1 MRRAP
6 LAASMR
12 LLMGACLL
20 GAMLLPRAAIS
31 SEPGIAHA
39 AAPKLVWQIAK
50 RTFDPT
56 TKVDEIDSTFTP
68 TAGTYVIEVELVS
81 ANSGD
86 EAYVQLGSSDSD
98 ATQVTSDEDRFFAAA
113 DLVKGKMPRFRFIAD
128 PKHDYGGR
136 TLTYAIAVYAVPDLP
151 LDVSGVAV
159 SAIPNILAFRAPGP
173 GSYTVHYT
181 LDSGSAHIIL
191 LDQSNAQHDSGKIS
205 GEGGYTVT
213 LAGGLTGIGLK
224 QTPAS
229 GTEMHWHITVGQALT
244 IGKLSPANNA
254 RLTTPP
260 STLSAVAPK
269 GAQLVLDQ
277 KPVGGTY
284 DPASRTVT
292 YTPSSPLAAGEH
304 VLQVAAADGTPAAKS
319 STFVVLPNLSIAPP
333 TAPAG
338 TFNGAAWVSTTTP
351 DGLYHF
357 KMPASWRIVASGTKV
372 IAYDPKNSGIVILD
386 ERFLGQS
393 LNAAS
398 VAKQISANFKS
409 AYTVHGK
416 WQYQGGKDKAVFS
429 GVVTA
434 KGQKNPLTSV
444 NMVYPSASSYSLLL
458 AYGYGTTTTSTVSN
472 LGEIEGS
479 IGINTFKQIQSS
491 RRYQHY
497 AKDGLKVDYPV
508 GWAANF
514 ADPGGSWFAGPQ
526 DGAVLI
532 AVGRTY
538 AGSGANT
545 KEAETFAS
553 QVQAL
558 EKTAHPKIVWLT
570 QSSSNAAVRWVGV
583 YPSDDGKSMAIEV
596 GQSLVGNGHYVG
608 MWGDTTLD
616 QAPANLAVLQHA
628 MDSVAA
634 GAGLTSP
641 ATLTMDSVIQ
651 AVRQAGGAG
660 ASAGT
665 SNGKSTGPGSA
676 DYMAG
681 YRKLAAQNAYYT
693 TMNNIMVMQE
703 ATNLQIAA
711 NFSDSPYSYSVSYGG
726 Y

>member
-1 MRRAP
+1 M
-6 LAASMR
+6 LS
-12 LLMGACLL
+12 GAFLV
-20 GAMLLPRAAIS
+20 GALLLPHAGS
-31 SEPGIAHA
+31 SSGPGIAHA

-50 RTFDPT
+50 RTFDPA

-68 TAGTYVIEVELVS
+68 TANTYVIEVELES
-81 ANSGD
+81 ADLGD
-86 EAYVQLGSSDSD
+86 EAYVQLGASDSD
-98 ATQVTSDEDRFFAAA
+98 ATQVTTDEDRFFAAA
-113 DLVKGKMPRFRFIAD
+113 DLVKGTMPRFRFIAD

-159 SAIPNILAFRAPGP
+159 SALPNILAFRAPGP

-191 LDQSNAQHDSGKIS
+191 LDQSNHQQDSGKIS

-229 GTEMHWHITVGQALT
+229 GTEMHWHITVGQAVT
-244 IGKLSPANNA
+244 VGKLSPANNA

-260 STLSAVAPK
+260 STLSAVAAK

-277 KPVGGTY
+277 KPVGGKY

-292 YTPSSPLAAGEH
+292 YTPSRPLAAGEH
-304 VLQVAAADGTPAAKS
+304 VLQVAGADGTLAAKS
-319 STFVVLPNLSIAPP
+319 SRFVVLPDLAGAPP

-338 TFNGAAWVSTTTP
+338 TFNGASWVSTTTP

-357 KMPASWRIVASGTKV
+357 KMPASWRLLASGTKV
-372 IAYDPKNSGIVILD
+372 IVYDPKNSGIVILD

-393 LNAAS
+393 LDATS
-398 VAKQISANFKS
+398 VAKQISANFKG
-409 AYTVHGK
+409 AFTVHGK

-434 KGQKNPLTSV
+434 KGQKNPLASV

-458 AYGYGTTTTSTVSN
+458 AYGYGTTTTATVTN

-491 RRYQHY
+491 RQYQHY
-497 AKDGLKVDYPV
+497 AKDGLKMDYPV
-508 GWAANF
+508 GWAADF
-514 ADPGGSWFAGPQ
+514 ADTGGGWFAGPQ

-538 AGSGANT
+538 SGSGANT
-545 KEAETFAS
+545 KEAQSFAS
-553 QVQAL
+553 QVQDL
-558 EKTAHPKIVWLT
+558 EKSAHPKIVWLT
-570 QSSSNAAVRWVGV
+570 QSTSNAAVRWIGA
-583 YPSDDGKSMAIEV
+583 YPSDDGKSIVIEI
-596 GQSLVGNGHYVG
+596 GQSLVGNGHFVG
-608 MWGDTTLD
+608 IWGDTPLE
-616 QAPANLAVLQHA
+616 QAPANLAVLQHS

-634 GAGLTSP
+634 GAGLTAP
-641 ATLTMDSVIQ
+641 ATLTVDSMIQ
-651 AVRQAGGAG
+651 AMRQAGGSG
-660 ASAGT
+660 ASATT
-665 SNGKSTGPGSA
+665 SNGKSSSPGSA
-676 DYMAG
+676 DYLAG
-681 YRKLAAQNAYYT
+681 YQRLAAQNAMYT

-703 ATNLQIAA
+703 ATNLQVEA